1 MDGNRLV
8 TAQFCDDI
16 RHEVGNK
23 YSLMGCYGNEM
34 IVDKIPSVLPKL
46 CAHIR
51 VFTPAGRPFENLV
64 IRAYMNDDLI
74 AEIEMPVTDVSADIY
89 RQGTASGLGRVAF
102 LAMMAFSPLAITEP
116 CKIRIEAETEDGI
129 VRGSYI
135 DIRERIQEDLP
146 VA

>member
-1 MDGNRLV
+1 MDGARLV

-46 CAHIR
+46 CAHVRI
-51 VFTPAGRPFENLV
+51 FTPASRPFEHLV

-74 AEIEMPVTDVSADIY
+74 AEIEMPVTEVSADLH
-89 RQGTASGLGRVAF
+89 QKAAASELGRVAF
-102 LAMMAFSPLAITEP
+102 LAMMAFSPLAITES
-116 CKIRIEAETEDGI
+116 CKVRIEAETEDGI
-129 VRGSYI
+129 VHGSYI
-135 DIRERIQEDLP
+135 HIRERTSEDP
-146 VA
+146 PMA